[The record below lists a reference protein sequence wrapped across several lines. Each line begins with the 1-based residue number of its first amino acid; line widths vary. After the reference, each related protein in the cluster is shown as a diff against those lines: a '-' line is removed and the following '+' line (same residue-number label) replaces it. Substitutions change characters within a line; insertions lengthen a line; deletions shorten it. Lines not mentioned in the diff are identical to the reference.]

1 MNKEISNK
9 LTNYGKNNESIEAIY
24 YIDDSYD
31 SFIHI
36 YTIVNEVIVGKM
48 EDELVELFDNV
59 IMLNRQKGE
68 FLLEKGSHTYTSLT
82 IYTNDNL
89 KFRESIISS
98 DVVDDFIK
106 TFPGKLITLY
116 TRPGFDKIDTDTDF
130 EFAIPKEY
138 EVISTIKNFFA
149 KAYETSLF
157 INEKDSI
164 SACLKMEEVRS
175 YLTTMV
181 NFYIKNKYAY
191 RLDMGEDGQNL
202 INTLEL
208 DLKKNYL
215 LTFSHDDLMDIY
227 FSLFKACVL
236 FRKLAMEI
244 CKELN
249 YAYPREIDVETLKV
263 LRKNYKK
270 LESFVN

>member
-1 MNKEISNK
+1 MNKDISNK
-9 LTNYGKNNESIEAIY
+9 LINYGKNNESIEAIY

-181 NFYIKNKYAY
+181 NFYIKNK
-191 RLDMGEDGQNL
+191 
-202 INTLEL
+202 
-208 DLKKNYL
+208 
-215 LTFSHDDLMDIY
+215 
-227 FSLFKACVL
+227 
-236 FRKLAMEI
+236 
-244 CKELN
+244 
-249 YAYPREIDVETLKV
+249 
-263 LRKNYKK
+263 
-270 LESFVN
+270 